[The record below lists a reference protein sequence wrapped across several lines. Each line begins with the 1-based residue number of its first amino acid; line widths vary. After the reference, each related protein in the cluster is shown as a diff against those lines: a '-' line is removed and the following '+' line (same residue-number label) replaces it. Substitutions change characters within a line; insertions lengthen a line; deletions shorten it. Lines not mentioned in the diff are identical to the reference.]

1 MPKKEK
7 IGIVKSNKNDKTVVI
22 QVPEYR
28 PHPKYKKII
37 ENNKSYVASDFKNE
51 CSEGDKVRIQ
61 ESKPLSKTKRWSVVE
76 IVEKVK

>member
-1 MPKKEK
+1 VPKKEK
-7 IGIVKSNKNDKTVVI
+7 IGIVTSNKNDKTVVVR
-22 QVPEYR
+22 VPEFR

-37 ENNKSYVASDFKNE
+37 ENNKQYAAADFKNE

-61 ESKPLSKTKRWSVVE
+61 ETKPLSKTKRWSVVE